1 MSNTIS
7 SNSITIIIV
16 LYKES
21 YDLISNTLNKIEN
34 FKKIIIDNDGNDLL
48 KKKNSIKVFD
58 RSICFK

>member
-48 KKKNSIKVFD
+48 KK
-58 RSICFK
+58 RYE